1 VNGNVLTP
9 VSTISVSSDSTG
21 QFFKFEIEE
30 PNLQTGWNVTFSS
43 TTVSVQ
49 SITVSG
55 AVTLLESQAALS
67 PRAALVM
74 YPAGTLPATATNSA
88 GEEIPAVYCTL
99 AEVDIDSN
107 YTVTRV
113 QDTRSIIH
121 RDFVPVANWLTT
133 PFDEDLINLYEQVS
147 DYDSLWMAPFSCM
160 KQEYSK
166 LYTDQIT
173 VEV

>member
-1 VNGNVLTP
+1 
-9 VSTISVSSDSTG
+9 
-21 QFFKFEIEE
+21 
-30 PNLQTGWNVTFSS
+30 
-43 TTVSVQ
+43 
-49 SITVSG
+49 
-55 AVTLLESQAALS
+55 
-67 PRAALVM
+67 M

-99 AEVDIDSN
+99 AEVDIDNN

-113 QDTRSIIH
+113 QDTRSMIH

-160 KQEYSK
+160 KQEYAK
-166 LYTDQIT
+166 LSTDQIT